1 MSSMAATTPIATPR
15 RRILPRIPGRVYF
28 FLALYFGTT
37 WGVIL
42 LLANGVVPDAGLW
55 VAALA
60 AFTILPLLLML
71 IRGGFG
77 PAPGRAYRLFVLR
90 PFWYLQ
96 LMLPLVAIAGITG
109 VATGSLFGAGLL
121 FGRELAATVAVAL
134 AVFFLAGYI
143 GSRRLVVRDVTADI
157 AGLPAG
163 LDGTRIVQLSD
174 LHIGPHLPAS
184 KLERIVSTVQSIAPD
199 LIAVTGDL
207 VDDHAED
214 TERYADALGSLSAP
228 LGVYVIAG
236 NHDVY
241 AGWNDVARRLKER
254 LGNHVLVN
262 QSHTITRNGARLAIA
277 GTGDPAAG
285 HDAANGGVDIAATLE
300 QVPAGVPVLALA
312 HNPALWPALAK
323 RGVAL
328 TLSGHTHWGQFAL
341 PRLGW
346 SMASP
351 FLQHAMGGHAEGSS
365 LLYINPGT
373 GYWGLPFRLGAW
385 AEITRVTLRSAPE
398 SHLEVGPVHNA

>member
-1 MSSMAATTPIATPR
+1 MAATAPIAAQR
-15 RRILPRIPGRVYF
+15 RRILPRIPGRVYA
-28 FLALYFGTT
+28 FLALYFGTA

-42 LLANGVVPDAGLW
+42 TLANGVIPGSALW

-60 AFTILPLLLML
+60 AFTIVPLLLIL
-71 IRGGFG
+71 VRGGFG
-77 PAPGRAYRLFVLR
+77 AAPGRAYRLFVLR
-90 PFWYLQ
+90 PFWYIQ
-96 LMLPLVAIAGITG
+96 LALPLVALAGIAG
-109 VATGSLFGAGLL
+109 VATGSLFGGGLL
-121 FGRELAATVAVAL
+121 FGRVLAGTVAVGL
-134 AVFFLAGYI
+134 AVFYLAGYI
-143 GSRRLVVRDVTADI
+143 GSRRLVVRNVTAEI
-157 AGLPAG
+157 AGLPMG
-163 LDGTRIVQLSD
+163 LDGTRVVQLSD
-174 LHIGPHLPAS
+174 LHIGPQLPAA
-184 KLERIVSTVQSIAPD
+184 KLERIVATVKSLEPD
-199 LIAVTGDL
+199 LIVVTGDM

-214 TERYADALGSLSAP
+214 AERYADALGALTAP

-241 AGWNDVARRLKER
+241 AGWNEVARRLKER
-254 LGNHVLVN
+254 LGSHVLVN
-262 QSHTITRNGARLAIA
+262 QSRTITRNGARLAIA

-285 HDAANGGVDIAATLE
+285 HDGANGGVDIAATLE

-312 HNPALWPALAK
+312 HNPALWPELAK

-341 PRLGW
+341 PKRGW

-351 FLQHAMGGHAEGSS
+351 FLEHAMSGYANGSS

-385 AEITRVTLRSAPE
+385 AEITQVTLRSAP
-398 SHLEVGPVHNA
+398 VTRIAIGPVRDV